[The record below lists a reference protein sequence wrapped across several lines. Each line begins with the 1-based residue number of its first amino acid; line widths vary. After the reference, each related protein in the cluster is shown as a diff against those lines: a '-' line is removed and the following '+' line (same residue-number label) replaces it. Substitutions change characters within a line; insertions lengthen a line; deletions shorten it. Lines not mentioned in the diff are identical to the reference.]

1 MKRQRTSAAR
11 RREASSREVAGK
23 SGVGTGSGGGHGRCT
38 YSSSEAAPARQ
49 DARSHHPKRSRRT
62 MTESAKSTALRPTP
76 LPEPVETAYEGPPV
90 AKRQRIVRARIP
102 PALARDQLRVTD
114 RLSGP
119 ILPDTAEGH
128 YVFCIGDNLTPRCK

>member
-11 RREASSREVAGK
+11 RREASSRGVAGK
-23 SGVGTGSGGGHGRCT
+23 SALGVGNSVRHSGST
-38 YSSSEAAPARQ
+38 YSSSEIMSRQ
-49 DARSHHPKRSRRT
+49 DTQSHQPKRARRT
-62 MTESAKSTALRPTP
+62 MMEAAKSAAIGPPPAPEPLDRTDEGAPSAKRLRYP
-76 LPEPVETAYEGPPV
+76 
-90 AKRQRIVRARIP
+90 RARIP